1 MNKKDMM
8 FAFIKRIENEHKL
21 TLFIKNIFDY
31 KNFNDYNYIFRVI
44 NEDNFVIMDIYDNV
58 TENRFNR
65 YIFDFNIDKYDVK
78 CKCIN
83 NVFVT
88 MINIFNMDD
97 SDNKLYKL
105 AFLFS
110 DKNNDL
116 IKYANTFLE
125 KTFIDILD
133 DIINKPTYL

>member
-88 MINIFNMDD
+88 MINIFNMED